1 MLRDP
6 IGCFRHGT
14 PYAFRFA
21 ALISEQSTPTQNEF
35 ETMDFSL
42 TPDQQN
48 IRDAI
53 LKHCSQYSPEYWLE
67 RDRDG
72 VFPLDFHK
80 SMADAGWLGIAMP
93 EAVGGAG
100 LGITEA
106 AIMMQAVAEAGG
118 GMTAASSIH
127 GPVFSMQPVS
137 LFGTDEQKQRMIPP
151 VLSGADR
158 ICFAV
163 TEPNVGLDTTK
174 LKTRAEKRDGG
185 YLVNGEK
192 IWISVAQVA
201 NKMMLLARTTPLEDV
216 KRKTDGLSLFFTDL
230 DRSKIE
236 VKLIHKMGRH
246 AVDSNLLFINDLWIP
261 EEDRIGKEGD
271 GFKLILHGLNPE
283 RVLLGAEAIGIGRA
297 AIQRAAQYARERI
310 VFDRPI
316 GMNQGIQ
323 HPLAKCWMQL
333 EAANLMVMKAATLFD
348 RGVDCGVE
356 ANAGKYL
363 AAETAFEACHTAM
376 LTLGGMG
383 YAQEYHV
390 ERLLRE
396 VLIPRTA
403 PVSPHMILNYIAEK
417 VLELPKSY

>member
-1 MLRDP
+1 V
-6 IGCFRHGT
+6 
-14 PYAFRFA
+14 
-21 ALISEQSTPTQNEF
+21 
-35 ETMDFSL
+35 DFSL
-42 TPDQQN
+42 TEDQQS
-48 IRDAI
+48 IREAV
-53 LKHCSQYSPEYWLE
+53 LRHCSQFNDDYWLD
-67 RDRDG
+67 RDRTAD
-72 VFPLDFHK
+72 FPLDFHQ

-93 EAVGGAG
+93 EALGGSG

-127 GPVFSMQPVS
+127 GPVFSMQPVA
-137 LFGTDEQKQRMIPP
+137 LFGTEDQRQRMIPP
-151 VLSGADR
+151 VLRGEDR

-163 TEPNVGLDTTK
+163 TEPNTGLDTTK
-174 LKTRAEKRDGG
+174 LKTRAERCEGG
-185 YLVNGEK
+185 YRMNGEK

-201 NKMMLLARTTPLEDV
+201 NKMMILARTTPLEEV
-216 KRKTDGLSLFFTDL
+216 KHKTQGLSLFYTDL
-230 DRSKIE
+230 NRANIE
-236 VKLIHKMGRH
+236 VRMIHKMGRH
-246 AVDSNLLFINDLWIP
+246 AVDSNMLFINDLFIP
-261 EEDRIGKEGD
+261 EEDRIGEEGE
-271 GFKLILHGLNPE
+271 GFKIILHGLNPE
-283 RVLLGAEAIGIGRA
+283 RVLLGAEAVGLGRA
-297 AIQRAAQYARERI
+297 AITRAASYARERI

-333 EAANLMVMKAATLFD
+333 ESANLMVMKAATLFD
-348 RGVDCGVE
+348 AGKECGVE

-363 AAETAFEACHTAM
+363 AAENGFEACHTAM

-390 ERLLRE
+390 ERYLRE

-403 PVSPHMILNYIAEK
+403 PVSPHMILNFIAEK